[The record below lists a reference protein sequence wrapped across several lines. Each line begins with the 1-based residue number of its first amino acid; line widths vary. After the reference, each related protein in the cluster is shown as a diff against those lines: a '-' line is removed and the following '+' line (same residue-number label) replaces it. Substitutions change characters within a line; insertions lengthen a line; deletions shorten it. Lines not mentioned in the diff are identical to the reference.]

1 MSAAAGAAPGGSAF
15 GRTVVSLAVVVAVA
29 FGLLAAAAGYWGV
42 IEGPRLS
49 RAPDNPAV
57 AVAARNAERGRI
69 YDRGGTLLAWT
80 ERDPAGRPYRVYA
93 DRAISHPIGY
103 ASPRFGSAELER
115 ADEAELVGAGSAD
128 PLADLFA
135 KFRGPGLQPVD
146 LVTTLSLPLQRAA
159 VRALGDDRG
168 AVVALDPRTGDVLVL
183 ASTPTYDASAVA
195 DPRTATAAFDSLRND
210 PGQPLLPRA
219 TLGRYTP
226 GSVFKIV
233 TAIAGFGA
241 GVLERDTTFPE
252 LPTAIRDG
260 LPVDGFR
267 IREHPGVPA
276 RDLDFLEAT
285 EVSSNVYYALVGL
298 RLGPDRLLDWAAR
311 LGFGARLPFDLPTA
325 ASQVTGGSG
334 PMGGFR
340 DAVELASA
348 AYGQGETFVTP
359 LQMALVAAC
368 VANEGRLVAP
378 RLVRERVT
386 SEGRRIPSP
395 VTELGQVL
403 GPDAARTIGEAMV
416 RAVNG
421 RLGRQFT
428 TGAQVPGVTVAG
440 KSGTAELDAGAPH
453 SWFIGFLPAEDPE
466 LVVAV
471 VVERGG
477 AGAERAAP
485 IAGTLFRTYLEL
497 RGR

>member
-1 MSAAAGAAPGGSAF
+1 M
-15 GRTVVSLAVVVAVA
+15 
-29 FGLLAAAAGYWGV
+29 
-42 IEGPRLS
+42 
-49 RAPDNPAV
+49 
-57 AVAARNAERGRI
+57 
-69 YDRGGTLLAWT
+69 
-80 ERDPAGRPYRVYA
+80 
-93 DRAISHPIGY
+93 
-103 ASPRFGSAELER
+103 
-115 ADEAELVGAGSAD
+115 
-128 PLADLFA
+128 
-135 KFRGPGLQPVD
+135 
-146 LVTTLSLPLQRAA
+146 
-159 VRALGDDRG
+159 
-168 AVVALDPRTGDVLVL
+168 
-183 ASTPTYDASAVA
+183 
-195 DPRTATAAFDSLRND
+195 
-210 PGQPLLPRA
+210 
-219 TLGRYTP
+219 
-226 GSVFKIV
+226 
-233 TAIAGFGA
+233 
-241 GVLERDTTFPE
+241 
-252 LPTAIRDG
+252 
-260 LPVDGFR
+260 
-267 IREHPGVPA
+267 PA
-276 RDLDFLEAT
+276 RPLDFLTAT

-298 RLGPDRLLDWAAR
+298 ALGPDRLLDWATR
-311 LGFGARLPFDLPTA
+311 LGFGRRLPFDLPTA
-325 ASQVTGGSG
+325 VSQVTGGSG
-334 PMGGFR
+334 PMAGFR

-395 VTELGQVL
+395 VTELGQIL
-403 GPDAARTIGEAMV
+403 SPDAARAIGEAMV

-428 TGAQVPGVTVAG
+428 SGAQVPGVTVAG

-477 AGAERAAP
+477 RGAERAAP